1 MAMGKLE
8 RQLTRHPND
17 VLEKKLRFKPTSTPI
32 IEKTALEFAAVW
44 YDIGRGQGM
53 TSKWKT
59 PRAYARA
66 NLEKFIPVALKHLL
80 SMLSRHDISEHMKKE
95 IYDAYIERANDPDLK
110 IFDAP
115 KDLK

>member
-1 MAMGKLE
+1 MIVGRLE
-8 RQLTRHPND
+8 RQLQRSE
-17 VLEKKLRFKPTSTPI
+17 VLEKKLLFKPTSTAI
-32 IEKTALEFAAVW
+32 IEKTAGEMAAVW

-53 TSKWKT
+53 TSKYKSA
-59 PRAYARA
+59 RAYARA

-80 SMLSRHDISEHMKKE
+80 SMLSRPDISEHMKKE

-110 IFDAP
+110 IFDYP